1 MTIMSPRI
9 TCICAYFLSTD
20 YLFDIRTEGTKV
32 FFINVI
38 TQKIPRDSCD
48 TWRQVGSPQGT
59 VKSVKSVES
68 VDRK

>member
-20 YLFDIRTEGTKV
+20 YLFDRRTEETEGVYQLITR
-32 FFINVI
+32 I

-59 VKSVKSVES
+59 VKSVES
-68 VDRK
+68 VNRK